1 MPKIR
6 RIGHSVGVSI
16 NPSILA
22 KAGLAE
28 GEAVDIS
35 AGPGE
40 LRIQRAGA
48 TLALHLTAVEL
59 DALVNVATSSRAWAS
74 LMRKARKLLK
84 EAG

>member
-1 MPKIR
+1 M
-6 RIGHSVGVSI
+6 
-16 NPSILA
+16 LA

-59 DALVNVATSSRAWAS
+59 DALVAGATTSRAWGS

-84 EAG
+84 ET